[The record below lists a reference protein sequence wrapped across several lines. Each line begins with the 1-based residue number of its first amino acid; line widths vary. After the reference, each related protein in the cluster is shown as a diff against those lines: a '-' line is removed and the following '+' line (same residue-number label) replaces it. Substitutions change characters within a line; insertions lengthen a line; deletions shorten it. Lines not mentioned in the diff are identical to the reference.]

1 MRKWARPIWN
11 KVWSCVRH
19 FIKILWNNLKRLFIS
34 HGKWHHF
41 PYCEIV
47 FIRQICMKGFEEKSD
62 NDGIHTS
69 IIFEIS
75 NEFLDG
81 ELIWSPKDDK
91 LVIHYF
97 KIGYPHSGNEISVY
111 RVSIFATKISMVNAG
126 QGGALTESKQ
136 LSCSK
141 WAGVA
146 QNVPILGLP
155 GVEPPTKRLGATP
168 IDHQGKFA
176 IC

>member
-91 LVIHYF
+91 LVIHCF
-97 KIGYPHSGNEISVY
+97 KIGYPHLGNEISMY
-111 RVSIFATKISMVNAG
+111 RVSC
-126 QGGALTESKQ
+126 
-136 LSCSK
+136 CSK
-141 WAGVA
+141 CPHFGAPRSWTPNQKVGGNTYWPSGQVCHLLIIMHHTHTHTHIYIY
-146 QNVPILGLP
+146 ILK
-155 GVEPPTKRLGATP
+155 VFIYTKY
-168 IDHQGKFA
+168 
-176 IC
+176 